1 MCINL
6 FLASRIRNIRQSET
20 RIKQGGEPFLKDV
33 VEGEGPITHNFV
45 SRVIGGEA
53 RRGKRKEDR
62 GREDTVSVSRV

>member
-1 MCINL
+1 M
-6 FLASRIRNIRQSET
+6 
-20 RIKQGGEPFLKDV
+20 
-33 VEGEGPITHNFV
+33 EGEGPITHNFV